1 MPRNSSQI
9 TIKLEAADC
18 FVPRNDIMKNTISIL
33 KLTLLLI
40 VLLAVI
46 YPMIIW
52 GIAQAAPNSG
62 KGETISANGKVVGYQ
77 KIGQKFDKSN
87 YFWGRPSAVDYNA
100 AGSAGSN
107 KGPSNAD
114 YLAVVQKRID
124 TLLLVHPY
132 LQKSDIPADMVT
144 ASGSGLDPNISPEGA
159 LIQVKRIAKERKL
172 SEEQVKRLVENKIYK
187 PNLVGTSFVNVL
199 ELNIELDKLK

>member
-1 MPRNSSQI
+1 MKNLFSI
-9 TIKLEAADC
+9 IKLTV
-18 FVPRNDIMKNTISIL
+18 FTLIL
-33 KLTLLLI
+33 F
-40 VLLAVI
+40 AVI
-46 YPMIIW
+46 YPLAIY
-52 GIAQAAPNSG
+52 GIAQLAPNQG
-62 KGETISANGKVVGYQ
+62 KGETISVNGKVVGYQ

-114 YLAVVQKRID
+114 YLALVQKRID

-132 LQKSDIPADMVT
+132 LKKSDIPSDMVT
-144 ASGSGLDPNISPEGA
+144 ASGSGLDPNVSSQGA

-172 SEEQVKRLVENKIYK
+172 DEAKVKSLVKSKI
-187 PNLVGTSFVNVL
+187 NSAVVGPETVNVL
-199 ELNIELDKLK
+199 ELNVALDELR

>member
-1 MPRNSSQI
+1 
-9 TIKLEAADC
+9 
-18 FVPRNDIMKNTISIL
+18 MKNIFSIV
-33 KLTLLLI
+33 KLTVLMV

-46 YPMIIW
+46 YPLAIY
-52 GIAQAAPNSG
+52 GIAQLAPNSG
-62 KGETISANGKVVGYQ
+62 KGETISVNGKVVGYQ

-100 AGSAGSN
+100 AGSGGSN

-114 YLAVVQKRID
+114 YLALVQKRID

-132 LQKSDIPADMVT
+132 LKKSDIPADMVT

-159 LIQVKRIAKERKL
+159 LMQVKRVAKERKL
-172 SEEQVKRLVENKIYK
+172 SEDKVKKLVASKINKSSV
-187 PNLVGTSFVNVL
+187 VGTSIVNVL
-199 ELNIELDKLK
+199 ELNVALDELK